1 MPGRPSSLILTS
13 LAMANEIYLLYD
25 WWVLIK
31 AKALKL
37 LPERVSQNVCRWCG
51 WGPWGVNIQ
60 VLVEVTQG
68 VDGQLFDLLMAQLI
82 HMGEVE
88 KSMYRHTKHI
98 VHDFSITTCTG
109 TWILKKILLFINF
122 KKSMLCMVYVMIAL
136 CLEWWVKKLNFT
148 KWLCQNLIFCQH
160 LKKMF
165 FGIFGNLQE

>member
-88 KSMYRHTKHI
+88 KSMYRHTVQNI
-98 VHDFSITTCTG
+98 LSTTFQSPHAKEPEY
-109 TWILKKILLFINF
+109 LNF
-122 KKSMLCMVYVMIAL
+122 KKYALHRLCYDCPLI

-160 LKKMF
+160 LKNFF